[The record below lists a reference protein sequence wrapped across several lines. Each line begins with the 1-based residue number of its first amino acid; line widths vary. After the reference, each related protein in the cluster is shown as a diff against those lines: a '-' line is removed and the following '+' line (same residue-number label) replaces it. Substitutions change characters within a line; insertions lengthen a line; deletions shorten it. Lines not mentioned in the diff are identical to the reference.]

1 MTEGVD
7 RSPPAPPPASISAS
21 VAAGLLHPTDD
32 LCASFHV
39 ALDTMDAR
47 RLRADPGLVSIPGF
61 LLLDTGD
68 YEPVLALLPLE
79 LFWRMQGMDILA
91 HTRAANRARRAR
103 PQKLPM
109 SGSVWAVEATLD
121 APFKPAPDSGR
132 AAAATTASVRQAR
145 PLPPCLRVREV
156 HALDRVTIERCGPR
170 YIESID
176 TRMMLPRFTEKT

>member
-1 MTEGVD
+1 M
-7 RSPPAPPPASISAS
+7 
-21 VAAGLLHPTDD
+21 
-32 LCASFHV
+32 

-68 YEPVLALLPLE
+68 YEPVLALLSLE

-109 SGSVWAVEATLD
+109 SGSVWIVEATLNG
-121 APFKPAPDSGR
+121 PFKPTPDRGR
-132 AAAATTASVRQAR
+132 AAAATTA
-145 PLPPCLRVREV
+145 
-156 HALDRVTIERCGPR
+156 
-170 YIESID
+170 
-176 TRMMLPRFTEKT
+176 